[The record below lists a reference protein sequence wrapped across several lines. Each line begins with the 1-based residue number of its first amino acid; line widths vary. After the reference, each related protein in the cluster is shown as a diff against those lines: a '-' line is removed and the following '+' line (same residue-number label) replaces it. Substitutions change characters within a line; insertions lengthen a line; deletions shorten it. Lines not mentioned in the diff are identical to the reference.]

1 MRAFPAGQCHAP
13 RHRGFTLVEIL
24 VAMAVVVIL
33 ASLVTPMI
41 ITAVKREKEHEL
53 RLSLRQLRQAID
65 DYKQA
70 GDLGRI
76 PRLPGETG
84 YPKNLEILVLGVRD
98 QLDPAGRR
106 IYFLRRMPRD
116 PFANDAIAAVDTW
129 GKRAYGSDPDNPQPG
144 SDVFDVYSLSPAIG
158 LNGTAYRQW

>member
-1 MRAFPAGQCHAP
+1 MA
-13 RHRGFTLVEIL
+13 RHSASRRTRGFTLVEIL

-70 GDLGRI
+70 GDQGRV
-76 PRLPGETG
+76 PRLPGESG

-98 QLDPAGRR
+98 QLDPTGRR

-129 GKRAYGSDPDNPQPG
+129 GKRAYGSDPANPQPG
-144 SDVFDVYSLSPAIG
+144 SDVFDVYSLSPATG